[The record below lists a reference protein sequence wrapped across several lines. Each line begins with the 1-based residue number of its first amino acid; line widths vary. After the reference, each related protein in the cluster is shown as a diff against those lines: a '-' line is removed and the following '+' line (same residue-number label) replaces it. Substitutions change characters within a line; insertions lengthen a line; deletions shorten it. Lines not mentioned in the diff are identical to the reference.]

1 MNFIVYFER
10 LDEVKVLPEHQTLQ
24 HQALQH
30 MRSRNLTPAQQRSL
44 LDPFLKQ
51 MKDPELDY
59 ETAWKEFRQKT
70 GEQKVRAAAE
80 WMDFFPFFFLY
91 SGLYEAGFDCII
103 GPMIDGKGMLPFELG
118 WSSVLQAVW
127 VYLIFK
133 AVFFIMDSSL
143 KKWQRWLGIG
153 VLFAAYLGGI
163 YVTRFVP
170 GAISINPLLW
180 IVILAIPAWA
190 SWQWLKKNG
199 YISSSRT

>member
-70 GEQKVRAAAE
+70 GEQKVPAAAE
-80 WMDFFPFFFLY
+80 TAF
-91 SGLYEAGFDCII
+91 GRT
-103 GPMIDGKGMLPFELG
+103 EL
-118 WSSVLQAVW
+118 
-127 VYLIFK
+127 
-133 AVFFIMDSSL
+133 
-143 KKWQRWLGIG
+143 
-153 VLFAAYLGGI
+153 
-163 YVTRFVP
+163 
-170 GAISINPLLW
+170 
-180 IVILAIPAWA
+180 
-190 SWQWLKKNG
+190 
-199 YISSSRT
+199 